1 METPFVTR
9 HRKILCCALLIS
21 TLIAGLIIPKN
32 AALFAKAEELELTQV
47 YVLYNN
53 LNTDPIPEYY
63 QTHVCFTLVGFHMQE
78 AWLVLNSPWK
88 PLVITS
94 NNTLEPFVEFA
105 YDAATMDENPLANTH
120 EQFAWDYDSINKLI
134 FIKLLLTAR
143 DSRAAVKVT
152 LYYTVLAQFLE
163 FKLDKLNYSVTE
175 PIDVYATI
183 SANYILKLTFHW
195 LIEILIF
202 DNATNALYQKGSEE
216 FDLEADQTKTV
227 HYQFKPITVPG
238 NYRTVARLIDPRNNN
253 VVVASSEIFF
263 TVSGPPKPP
272 PPEFVFPDWLKFL
285 LIAIIIILAAG
296 IGAYKKL
303 RKRINAKRRAAKPN

>member
-1 METPFVTR
+1 VAGMM
-9 HRKILCCALLIS
+9 IS
-21 TLIAGLIIPKN
+21 KN
-32 AALFAKAEELELTQV
+32 AVFPAEAEGLDLTQV

-53 LNTDPIPEYY
+53 LNVDPIPEYY
-63 QTHVCFTLVGFHMQE
+63 PTHVCLSLVGFHMQE
-78 AWLVLNSPWK
+78 AWLVLSSPWK

-94 NNTLEPFVEFA
+94 NNTLEPFVELT
-105 YDAATMDENPLANTH
+105 YDSATMNENPIANTS
-120 EQFAWDYDSINKLI
+120 EKFAWDYDSINKLI

-143 DSRAAVKVT
+143 DSRAVVKVT
-152 LYYTVLAQFLE
+152 LYYAVLAQFLE
-163 FKLDKLNYSVTE
+163 FKLNKLNYSVTE

-202 DNATNALYQKGSEE
+202 ENATGALYQKGSEE

-238 NYRTVARLIDPRNNN
+238 NYSTVARLIDPRNNN

-272 PPEFVFPDWLKFL
+272 PSQIVFPEWLKFL
-285 LIAIIIILAAG
+285 MIAIVIVAAS

-303 RKRINAKRRAAKPN
+303 RKRIHIKRQESKPK